1 MLRIF
6 YKRSLRKEI
15 LQFRFVCYAAL
26 SSAEPATVV
35 NVRVNLSEL
44 SIKVVGCVLFSG
56 VMKKIFYKQ
65 FASKKSVFEA
75 K

>member
-1 MLRIF
+1 MLIIF

-15 LQFRFVCYAAL
+15 LQFRFFCYAAF

-44 SIKVVGCVLFSG
+44 SIKVFGCVLFSG
-56 VMKKIFYKQ
+56 VMKKMFYKQ
-65 FASKKSVFEA
+65 FASIPSVFEP